1 MKTKRISTTIPGDLK
16 DDLQLRARQAGIS
29 VSRLVYLILIRKNKP
44 LLIVPNDIK
53 REIVRLNRLFL
64 QIKKAGTIPD
74 EALTIM
80 KERVDFINRMVK
92 EDKNDIK
99 KNHANNLSRDV
110 PKASKRSKSTGGST

>member
-44 LLIVPNDIK
+44 LLIVTNDIK

-92 EDKNDIK
+92 EDKNGIK
-99 KNHANNLSRDV
+99 KNHADNLS
-110 PKASKRSKSTGGST
+110 

>member
-29 VSRLVYLILIRKNKP
+29 VNRLIYLILIRKNKP

-92 EDKNDIK
+92 EDKNGIK
-99 KNHANNLSRDV
+99 KNHADTLS
-110 PKASKRSKSTGGST
+110 